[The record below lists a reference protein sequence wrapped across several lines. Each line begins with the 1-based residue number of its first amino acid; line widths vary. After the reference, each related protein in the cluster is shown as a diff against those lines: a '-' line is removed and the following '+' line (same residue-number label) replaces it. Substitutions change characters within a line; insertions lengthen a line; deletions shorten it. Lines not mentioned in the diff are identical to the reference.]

1 MPSLKYK
8 CQVQT
13 HCNVCIYSAHF
24 SFSPV
29 PNDPHFLWDYLSLGS
44 KPLIVKVRQSKL
56 TYWYLAIP
64 AIVSRRRL
72 SQDFEPMQCQLPW
85 RDTGQSLELKL
96 FWLWLQSGGGGRT
109 TYGHIY
115 GMEVMANHKC
125 AGSAST
131 RRPFVEF
138 YCQAI
143 NTSVKFPT
151 HYNVCIY
158 CAFNIIFSFST
169 MAINYIFQESEK
181 EKKLHRSGST

>member
-13 HCNVCIYSAHF
+13 HYNVCIYSAHF

-29 PNDPHFLWDYLSLGS
+29 PNDFLWDYLSLGS

-64 AIVSRRRL
+64 AIVSRRRVR
-72 SQDFEPMQCQLPW
+72 QDFEPMQCQLPW

-115 GMEVMANHKC
+115 GMEDWLTTNVLESWECKHKTAIC
-125 AGSAST
+125 WVLLPSHK
-131 RRPFVEF
+131 
-138 YCQAI
+138 YKCQVS
-143 NTSVKFPT
+143 NS
-151 HYNVCIY
+151 
-158 CAFNIIFSFST
+158 
-169 MAINYIFQESEK
+169 
-181 EKKLHRSGST
+181 L